1 MSLYVL
7 DTDALTLLQRGHPQV
22 QQRATAVAQTDLAIT
37 IITVEE
43 QLTGWYSRLRRSTDP
58 GSLAHVYEQM
68 TATVRHLSQV
78 RILSF
83 TEPAIRRYDDLL
95 ALKLNVGKM
104 DLRIA
109 AIALEH
115 GATVVTRNVRDFG
128 RVPGL
133 TLEDWSV

>member
-58 GSLAHVYEQM
+58 GSLAHVYEQCGE
-68 TATVRHLSQV
+68 ASYENSVDV
-78 RILSF
+78 YY
-83 TEPAIRRYDDLL
+83 RRQ
-95 ALKLNVGKM
+95 
-104 DLRIA
+104 
-109 AIALEH
+109 
-115 GATVVTRNVRDFG
+115 
-128 RVPGL
+128 
-133 TLEDWSV
+133 